1 MNISIENYMLSLFY
15 FLPYGDDDDDDET
28 RFLSIFASMSGLE
41 QIFLWHVHAPRN
53 GSKWIQ
59 MVGSWNQRTQ

>member
-41 QIFLWHVHAPRN
+41 QIFL
-53 GSKWIQ
+53 
-59 MVGSWNQRTQ
+59 

>member
-15 FLPYGDDDDDDET
+15 FLPYGDDDGDDET

-41 QIFLWHVHAPRN
+41 QNFCDMSMLPEMDPN
-53 GSKWIQ
+53 GSKW
-59 MVGSWNQRTQ
+59 